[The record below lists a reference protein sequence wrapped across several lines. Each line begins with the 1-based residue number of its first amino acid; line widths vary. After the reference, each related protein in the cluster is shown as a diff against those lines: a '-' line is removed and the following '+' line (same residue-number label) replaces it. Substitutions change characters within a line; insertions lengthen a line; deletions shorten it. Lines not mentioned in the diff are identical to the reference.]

1 MMDARP
7 EKPEKRASLSPQSLD
22 IVSPESSAITT
33 GWNPP
38 VCSLGRSPDE
48 CNFGS
53 EQALEEESR
62 FLFKNASV
70 NEVERESKLFSGTG
84 EIADSAQLSRSCEQ
98 NRDYEV
104 LQFPASNSGPFVEK
118 GNVYAVP

>member
-38 VCSLGRSPDE
+38 VCSLGRS
-48 CNFGS
+48 S
-53 EQALEEESR
+53 ENLDRDLRSVSIA
-62 FLFKNASV
+62 AV
-70 NEVERESKLFSGTG
+70 NEVERESKLFSGTSTTG
-84 EIADSAQLSRSCEQ
+84 EIADSVQLSRSCEQ
-98 NRDYEV
+98 NRGSGV
-104 LQFPASNSGPFVEK
+104 LQFPAANSDPFVEK
-118 GNVYAVP
+118 KKRICC

>member
-22 IVSPESSAITT
+22 IVSPESSAITIT
-33 GWNPP
+33 ESEKLNNEKN
-38 VCSLGRSPDE
+38 LDRDLRSV
-48 CNFGS
+48 S
-53 EQALEEESR
+53 IA
-62 FLFKNASV
+62 AV
-70 NEVERESKLFSGTG
+70 NEVERESKLFSGTSTTG
-84 EIADSAQLSRSCEQ
+84 EIADSVQLSRSCEQ

-104 LQFPASNSGPFVEK
+104 LQFPAANSDPFVDK